1 MGNFEGKGAELTSVG
16 LGFVPG
22 IGTAKG
28 VYEGF
33 SGKDS
38 ITGQKLTPF
47 ERSMSFVGAVP
58 VGGEIFKMF
67 KTSRKIIRNVAKIN
81 RYAGNIE
88 RANNGHTIVNTL
100 VDDAY

>member
-1 MGNFEGKGAELTSVG
+1 
-16 LGFVPG
+16 
-22 IGTAKG
+22 
-28 VYEGF
+28 
-33 SGKDS
+33 
-38 ITGQKLTPF
+38 
-47 ERSMSFVGAVP
+47 MSFVGAVP

>member
-1 MGNFEGKGAELTSVG
+1 MGNFEGKGAELTSVA

-22 IGTAKG
+22 IGTGKG
-28 VYEGF
+28 IYEGI

-38 ITGQKLTPF
+38 ITAQQLTPF

-67 KTSRKIIRNVAKIN
+67 KTSRKIIRNVAKIY

-88 RANNGHTIVNTL
+88 RANNGQTIVYTGF
-100 VDDAY
+100 DDVH